1 MLKTLLL
8 KEIREHLLTFRFS
21 AALVT
26 TFVLVVVS
34 VWVLG
39 DDFIARNDD
48 FNRMADSFAIRNREV
63 YVPSQISP
71 VVLRPLSPLSIF
83 AQGEDAN
90 LGNAVQIH
98 RWNVP
103 DEADDYLTYNSL
115 LHSMLPFDLLSIFV
129 FAISLFGILL
139 SYDAFSSER
148 ERGTLKMMCAYN
160 LKRGV
165 IFSVKFLA
173 GVIVLVIPF
182 ALSFISSL
190 LVLQFVQGVSFSSIQ
205 WLAIASMLAAGMI
218 YGAVFI
224 ALGMTCSAL
233 AQRSSNSLALALLL
247 WTLAVILIP
256 SAGNGLAATLKPL
269 YSREEISK
277 FYQETSTEIARKK
290 DDFIESNDLDLS
302 SNGSSNI
309 GGSEPYWFEGQLEW
323 LLDHMKYIAFYEK
336 LYQDRADQVWNLSR
350 EHIARKQE
358 QYEVGSLLKVVSP
371 AFQLRKAMSAL
382 AYTDYSTHMAFLEQ
396 CRRYRRAILNEFE
409 NKGLFGK
416 NVHRF
421 FTRYE
426 LDQFSPEQIEQRI
439 AERRKRSD
447 EGDEYAW
454 RIESFDRLP
463 DDYVPPFEFSG
474 GNPHFDTALWSGGA
488 LALLAIIIFAIG
500 LALSVRYDV
509 R

>member
-1 MLKTLLL
+1 MFKTLLF

-21 AALVT
+21 AALIT

-39 DDFIARNDD
+39 DDFVARNDD

-98 RWNVP
+98 RWSVP
-103 DEADDYLTYNSL
+103 DEADDYLTSNSL
-115 LHSMLPFDLLSIFV
+115 LHAMLSFDLLSIFV

-148 ERGTLKMMCAYN
+148 ERGTLKLLCAYN

-165 IFSVKFLA
+165 IFAVKFLA
-173 GVIVLVIPF
+173 GVIVLTIPF
-182 ALSFISSL
+182 AISFISSL
-190 LVLQFVQGVSFSSIQ
+190 LVLQFVQGVSFTGVQ
-205 WLAIASMLAAGMI
+205 WLAIASMLAVGMV

-224 ALGMTCSAL
+224 ALGISCSAV

-247 WTLAVILIP
+247 WTLVVILIP
-256 SAGNGLAATLKPL
+256 SSGNGLAATITPL
-269 YSREEISK
+269 NSSEEISK
-277 FYQETSTEIARKK
+277 FYQETSTEIAKKK
-290 DDFIESNDLDLS
+290 DEFIETNNLDLS

-309 GGSEPYWFEGQLEW
+309 GGSAPYWFEGQLEW
-323 LLDHMKYIAFYEK
+323 LQDHMKYIAFYEK
-336 LYQDRADQVWNLSR
+336 LYQERADQVWNISR
-350 EHIARKQE
+350 KHIDRKQE
-358 QYEVGSLLKVVSP
+358 QYKVGSLLKVVSP

-382 AYTDYSTHMAFLEQ
+382 ANTDYATHTAFMEQ
-396 CRRYRRAILNEFE
+396 CRRYRRAILNEME
-409 NKGLFGK
+409 NKELFGK

-426 LDQFSPEQIEQRI
+426 LDQFSQEQIEQRN
-439 AERRKRSD
+439 AERRKRS
-447 EGDEYAW
+447 EAGDEYAW
-454 RIESFDRLP
+454 RIESFGRLP
-463 DDYVPPFEFSG
+463 DDYVPSFEYSG
-474 GNPHFDTALWSGGA
+474 GSPHFDTALWSGGA
-488 LALLAIIIFAIG
+488 LAVLTIIIFAIG